1 VPGQLVKVLEPISSF
16 GGNIQSVVHRRER
29 KTPLGRVP
37 VTIIFDV
44 GERVRLNR
52 ILRAFRSMGVRI
64 IRIGEREGAVRSTVL
79 LVGHIVHTDIRDTID
94 RLNELGGVMVSDL
107 SLAMGRVGQES
118 AARMTIAAD
127 DERRTALALSKLE
140 KISARKKLLVI
151 KSVEGM

>member
-1 VPGQLVKVLEPISSF
+1 
-16 GGNIQSVVHRRER
+16 
-29 KTPLGRVP
+29 
-37 VTIIFDV
+37 
-44 GERVRLNR
+44 
-52 ILRAFRSMGVRI
+52 MGVRI

-127 DERRTALALSKLE
+127 DERRTALALSRLE